1 MYDLEP
7 VRRSYVNDALRLD
20 AAGARRNSPLWL
32 LDAPPGSPQRPLP
45 PVVLARGGNETEG
58 YARQHAAMLAGLRRR
73 GADVVDVVDPA
84 RNHFDLPY
92 DLADGDT
99 PLGAAVL
106 AQLGAGT

>member
-1 MYDLEP
+1 
-7 VRRSYVNDALRLD
+7 
-20 AAGARRNSPLWL
+20 
-32 LDAPPGSPQRPLP
+32 
-45 PVVLARGGNETEG
+45 
-58 YARQHAAMLAGLRRR
+58 MLAVLRRR